1 MRKIYILL
9 MLFVAPFLHGQ
20 LSTNGGMS
28 PNQLVQ
34 NVLVGQGVTV
44 SNVSYSGSNG
54 AIGSFQAANTS
65 LGIDEGI
72 ILTTGTINSGPDG
85 PYGPNNKSNAGLDNF
100 AGGYG
105 PLTNLVGTNTY
116 NAAILEFDFV
126 PKSDSVKFEYVFGS
140 EEYPEWV
147 GDQFND
153 VFAFFISG
161 PGIPGG
167 TKNMA
172 LIPGTIQ
179 PVAINNVNNGTA
191 NNGPCQNCAY
201 YVNNG
206 NGSNAPFKSNPFYI
220 QYDGFTVPLEA
231 SSAVECGETY
241 HLIIAIAD
249 VGDAIYDSGIFLTA
263 NSLSSE
269 QPVNVD
275 YTLSNDPYGDSQTM
289 AQGCTSTTVTVTRSG
304 NETNLPLTIPINI
317 AGSAIQ
323 GTDYSNIPSE
333 INFAANHTEVT
344 FTFDA
349 LNNPGVTGTINIL
362 LEFEIQDPCGDD
374 NFEVLELFINPV
386 DDVEVVIESSD
397 ILCPGDEIELIAN
410 ASGGG
415 GGYDYLWS
423 TGETSNSIFVNP
435 EGTEVFT
442 VEVTDNCLNQTAIDQ
457 STVEVPIYDDLQIN
471 VTENIEE
478 DCPFVPF
485 DLTVEAIGGA
495 ENFTYEWSTNSGNVI
510 SNSAVVTVIP
520 NTTTTYYI
528 AVTDQCG
535 EFISDSVTITILSP
549 PLTLEI
555 SAPQEI
561 CPGDSVEIT
570 VTPSGGFGDYYYFWP
585 HSEETTATVTVSPNQ
600 TTVYE
605 VVVKDDCQTFQVV
618 AESEVVVVSPDAN
631 FQTVTTPMFID
642 LPITFQN
649 LTNNGNI
656 YEWYFGDGNTS
667 NLIHPNNTFLTPG
680 TYPVTLIAS
689 DLKGCTDTITK
700 QVVIEDEY
708 YIYIPNSFTPD
719 GDRFNNYF
727 EASTVNIESLTVQIF
742 NRWGELVFASD
753 EVDFSWDG
761 SYNGQKV
768 RDGTYVWKLSYVT
781 RTGIEGK
788 LNGHV
793 TALR

>member
-1 MRKIYILL
+1 MKVIYLFLIL
-9 MLFVAPFLHGQ
+9 FSAPFIYGQ
-20 LSTNGGMS
+20 LSTGGGLS

-34 NVLVGQGVTV
+34 NILVGQGVSV

-85 PYGPNNKSNAGLDNF
+85 PYGPNNKPNAGLDNG
-100 AGGYG
+100 AGAFG
-105 PLTNLVGTNTY
+105 PLTNLAGTNTF

-172 LIPGTIQ
+172 LIPGTTQ
-179 PVAINNVNNGTA
+179 AVAINNVNNGTA
-191 NNGPCQNCAY
+191 NTGPCQNCPY

-206 NGSNAPFKSNPFYI
+206 DGSNAPYNNDPFYI

-231 SSAVECGETY
+231 KSAVECGETY

-249 VGDAIYDSGIFLTA
+249 AGDAIYDSGIFLSA

-269 QPVNVD
+269 QPVSVN
-275 YTLSNDPYGDSQTM
+275 YQLSSNPYGDGQTM
-289 AQGCTSTTVTVTRSG
+289 AQGCTSTLVTVTRSG
-304 NETNLPLTIPINI
+304 NNLDQPLTVPINVS
-317 AGSAIQ
+317 GSAIE
-323 GTDYSNIPSE
+323 GTDYSNIPDE
-333 INFAANHTEVT
+333 ITFAANQTEVS
-344 FTFDA
+344 FTIEAF
-349 LNNPGVTGTINIL
+349 NNPAVTGTINIL

-374 NFEVLELFINPV
+374 NFEFIELFINPV

-397 ILCPGDEIELIAN
+397 ILCPGDQIELIAT

-415 GGYDYLWS
+415 GGYDYVWS
-423 TGETSNSIFVNP
+423 TGETTPSIFVNP
-435 EGTEVFT
+435 ASTIEYT
-442 VEVTDNCLNQTAIDQ
+442 VEVTDNCLNQTATDQ
-457 STVEVPIYDDLQIN
+457 STVEVPVYDELELN
-471 VTENIEE
+471 VTDDIEE
-478 DCPFVPF
+478 DCPYLPF

-495 ENFTYEWSTNSGNVI
+495 GNYSYEWTDDTGKII

-520 NTTTTYYI
+520 SSTTTYF
-528 AVTDQCG
+528 VTVYDQCG
-535 EFISDSVTITILSP
+535 ESISDAVTITILSP

-555 SAPQEI
+555 TSPQEI
-561 CPGDSVEIT
+561 CPGDSVMLT
-570 VTPSGGFGDYYYFWP
+570 VTPSGGFGAYYFYWP
-585 HSEETTATVTVSPNQ
+585 HSEETTATIMVSPEQ
-600 TTVYE
+600 TSVFE

-618 AESEVVVVSPDAN
+618 AETEVVIVSPDAN
-631 FQTVTTPMFID
+631 FQVVTQPLFNNLPM
-642 LPITFQN
+642 TFQN
-649 LTNNGNI
+649 LTNNGDY
-656 YEWYFGDGNTS
+656 YEWFFGDGNTS
-667 NLIHPNNTFLTPG
+667 SLTHPNNTYINPG
-680 TYPVTLIAS
+680 TYPVTLIAT
-689 DLKGCTDTITK
+689 DLKGCTDTIIK
-700 QVVIEDEY
+700 YIVIEEEY

-719 GDRFNNYF
+719 GDRFNNNF
-727 EASTVNIESLTVQIF
+727 KASTINIETLSIQLF
-742 NRWGELVFASD
+742 NRWGELVFDS
-753 EVDFSWDG
+753 ESVDFSWDG
-761 SYNGQKV
+761 YYNGRV
-768 RDGTYVWKLSYVT
+768 ARDGTYVWKLSYVT
-781 RTGIEGK
+781 RSGIEGK

-793 TALR
+793 TVLK

>member
-1 MRKIYILL
+1 MRVIYTLL
-9 MLFVAPFLHGQ
+9 LLFVAPLLHGQ

-44 SNVSYSGSNG
+44 SNVSYSGANG
-54 AIGSFQAANTS
+54 AIGSFQAPNTS

-72 ILTTGTINSGPDG
+72 ILTTGTINPGADG
-85 PYGPNNKSNAGLDNF
+85 PYGPNDKPNAGLDNG
-100 AGGYG
+100 AGGFG
-105 PLTNLVGTNTY
+105 PLTNLVGTNTF
-116 NAAILEFDFV
+116 NASILEFDFV
-126 PKSDSVKFEYVFGS
+126 PKSDSVKFEYVFAS

-172 LIPGTIQ
+172 LIPGTTQ
-179 PVAINNVNNGTA
+179 PVAINNVNNGPT
-191 NNGPCQNCAY
+191 NNGPCQNCPY

-206 NGSNAPFKSNPFYI
+206 NGNNAPYSNDPYYI

-249 VGDAIYDSGIFLTA
+249 VGDAIYDSGIFLSA

-275 YTLSNDPYGDSQTM
+275 YTMSNDPYGDGQTM

-304 NETNLPLTIPINI
+304 DETNLPLTIPINI
-317 AGSAIQ
+317 SGSAVQ

-333 INFAANHTEVT
+333 INFGPNQTEVT

-349 LNNPGVTGTINIL
+349 LNNPGLTGTANIL
-362 LEFEIQDPCGDD
+362 LEFEIQDPCGED
-374 NFEVLELFINPV
+374 NFEVIELFINPV
-386 DDVEVVIESSD
+386 DDVDVEIESSD
-397 ILCPGDEIELIAN
+397 ILCPGDEIELIAT

-423 TGETSNSIFVNP
+423 TGETGTSIFVNP
-435 EGTEVFT
+435 ESTEVFS
-442 VEVTDNCLNQTAIDQ
+442 VEVTDNCLEQTAVDQ
-457 STVEVPIYDDLQIN
+457 ATVEVPVYDELQIN
-471 VTENIEE
+471 ATEDIEE
-478 DCPFVPF
+478 DCPYVPF
-485 DLTVEAIGGA
+485 DLSVEALGGA
-495 ENFTYEWSTNSGNVI
+495 GNYTYEWTTASGNVI
-510 SNSAVVTVIP
+510 SNAAVVNVVP
-520 NTTTTYYI
+520 STTTTYYVS
-528 AVTDQCG
+528 VTDQCG
-535 EFISDSVTITILSP
+535 AFISDSVTITVLSP
-549 PLTLEI
+549 PLTLDI
-555 SAPQEI
+555 TAPQEI

-585 HSEETTATVTVSPNQ
+585 HSEETTATIMVSPDE

-618 AESEVVVVSPDAN
+618 AETEVVVVSPDAD
-631 FQTVTTPMFID
+631 FQAVTDPPFID

-656 YEWYFGDGNTS
+656 YEWFFGDGNTS
-667 NLIHPNNTFLTPG
+667 SSVHPNNTFSTPG
-680 TYPVTLIAS
+680 TYPVTLIAT

-700 QVVIEDEY
+700 QVIIEDEY

-719 GDRFNNYF
+719 GDRFNNNF
-727 EASTVNIESLTVQIF
+727 EASTVNIESLTIQIF

-761 SYNGQKV
+761 SYNGQTV

-781 RTGIEGK
+781 RSGIEEK